1 MQQTA
6 GGIRVSEPLFPAAS
20 SFSTEATPSVR
31 PKYQRYE
38 FKFHGSTS
46 EYFGIWLSNI
56 LLTVLTL
63 TLYSP
68 WAKSRR
74 QRYFYGNTEFLQ
86 RRFDFTGLPSKI
98 FLGRLLALEIYIVF
112 LVVSNYSVLLT
123 TLGLGM
129 LYMAVPWLFRL
140 TLKFRSRN
148 TKFGNTRFYFYGEN
162 KYLYRLLSVEVIKT
176 LLSLF
181 ILLPRLIWLYKHYC
195 FDHLQLGQFKFRLNA
210 THKNYMSAVYRP
222 LLLMLAFSFA
232 MVALIDASQSSNS
245 EYDLLIVILLLLWV
259 IGLIFILPIMLAR
272 IYITTWNN
280 LFLGENFFKTRAN
293 PWRYAWIVLSNWVL
307 KIISLGLLSAWA
319 DIRFYQYKT
328 SMLELFVLDDPN
340 KLQNMLQP
348 DPNSLAA
355 EFSSMFDF
363 DASL

>member
-1 MQQTA
+1 
-6 GGIRVSEPLFPAAS
+6 
-20 SFSTEATPSVR
+20 
-31 PKYQRYE
+31 
-38 FKFHGSTS
+38 
-46 EYFGIWLSNI
+46 
-56 LLTVLTL
+56 
-63 TLYSP
+63 
-68 WAKSRR
+68 
-74 QRYFYGNTEFLQ
+74 
-86 RRFDFTGLPSKI
+86 
-98 FLGRLLALEIYIVF
+98 
-112 LVVSNYSVLLT
+112 
-123 TLGLGM
+123 
-129 LYMAVPWLFRL
+129 
-140 TLKFRSRN
+140 
-148 TKFGNTRFYFYGEN
+148 
-162 KYLYRLLSVEVIKT
+162 
-176 LLSLF
+176 
-181 ILLPRLIWLYKHYC
+181 
-195 FDHLQLGQFKFRLNA
+195 
-210 THKNYMSAVYRP
+210 MSAVYRP
-222 LLLMLAFSFA
+222 LLLMLAFSFS

-245 EYDLLIVILLLLWV
+245 EHDLLIVILLLLWV

-340 KLQNMLQP
+340 ELQNMLQP